1 MTVEQQ
7 QVLALLND
15 YKAAVAK
22 AVLLLNA
29 KYAQDKGF
37 LRQAERSGY
46 LDKSGQQHYSL
57 HGMGCLVTT
66 PEFEVDFDFGWKGRC
81 DGVDPGFLHHFL
93 RKNAAVKEK
102 YPLLISGAQAGQYVQ
117 GAEQVERVL
126 HELAGAGMVANNV
139 CPFNERTYYLTAD
152 IQDPAPPTTSWGKA

>member
-29 KYAQDKGF
+29 KYEHDKGF
-37 LRQAERSGY
+37 LRQDERSGY
-46 LDKSGQQHYSL
+46 LDESRQRRYSL
-57 HGMGCLVTT
+57 HGIGCLITT
-66 PEFEVDFDFGWKGRC
+66 PEFKVDFDFGWEGRC
-81 DGVDPGFLHHFL
+81 DGVDPGFLHRFL
-93 RKNAAVKEK
+93 RENAEVKEK

-117 GAEQVERVL
+117 GAEQVEQL
-126 HELAGAGMVANNV
+126 LQELAREGIVANNV
-139 CPFNERTYYLTAD
+139 DPFSERTYYLTAD
-152 IQDPAPPTTSWGKA
+152 IQDPIPPTISWAKA